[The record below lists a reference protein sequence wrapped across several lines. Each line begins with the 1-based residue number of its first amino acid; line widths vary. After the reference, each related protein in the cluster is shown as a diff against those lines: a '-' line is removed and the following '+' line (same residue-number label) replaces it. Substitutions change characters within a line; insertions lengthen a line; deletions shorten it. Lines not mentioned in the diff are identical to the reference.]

1 MRVSM
6 STIFSS
12 IQSNLQRLAEDLH
25 SINASIASGRKY
37 QSIDDHPL
45 DVGEIMGLE
54 AETGQISQLQRNLD
68 TGKHWLAVTETT
80 LSNVNDIVQGAMA
93 LANQMATG
101 TYNAAQR
108 AAAAQ
113 QVQGY
118 LDEIMQLGNTRLQ
131 GHYILSGYKIDTQ
144 PFVLGDWQVQE
155 PYMNLQPGS
164 TGSVTSGGSY
174 GGSVSCTYLVEI
186 VSGGA
191 TGTATF
197 KVSANGG
204 QTWGA
209 ETLTGAG
216 AAIGADGVTAD
227 FSGDWLAGDR
237 FSISVNQPILY
248 QGDDHTLEIGIGAQS
263 RLPVSQVGSEALGGT
278 GGPHDVFQMLAC
290 LKSSLEANDPQRVGA
305 SLEELR
311 SYQSHLTSILA
322 GLGAAL
328 NRVTIKNQVFETI
341 KGELTSKASA
351 KGDTDLVEAVNALK
365 TKETAYQAALLASTK
380 VMSASLLD
388 YL

>member
-1 MRVSM
+1 M

-37 QSIDDHPL
+37 QSIADHPL

-68 TGKHWLAVTETT
+68 TGRNWLAVTETT
-80 LSNVNDIVQGAMA
+80 LSNVNDIVRAAMA

-108 AAAAQ
+108 AAAAR

-118 LDEIMQLGNTRLQ
+118 LDEIVQLGNTRLE
-131 GHYILSGYKIDTQ
+131 GNYILSGYRIDTQ

-164 TGSVTSGGSY
+164 TGAVTAGGSY
-174 GGSVSCTYLVEI
+174 GGSVSRTYLVEI

-191 TGTATF
+191 TGAATF
-197 KVSANGG
+197 RVSADGG

-209 ETLTGAG
+209 ETATGAG
-216 AAIGADGVTAD
+216 VSIGSDGVLAD
-227 FSGDWLAGDR
+227 FSGGWLAGDR
-237 FSISVNQPILY
+237 FSISVNQPINY
-248 QGDDHTLEIGIGAQS
+248 QGDEHTLEISIGAQS
-263 RLPVSQVGSEALGGT
+263 RLPVSRVGSEVLGGT
-278 GGPHDVFQMLAC
+278 GGLQDVFQMLAR

-305 SLEELR
+305 GLEELR
-311 SYQSHLTSILA
+311 SYQSHLTGILT
-322 GLGAAL
+322 GLGAAH

-380 VMSASLLD
+380 VMSLSLLD